1 MAAPS
6 LGSKRAATVLR
17 GGLMASIAE
26 AVCCALDA
34 LGGLAA
40 WVEDEGHPARALA
53 LMALLALVVS
63 TCDSWW

>member
-1 MAAPS
+1 
-6 LGSKRAATVLR
+6 
-17 GGLMASIAE
+17 MASIAE